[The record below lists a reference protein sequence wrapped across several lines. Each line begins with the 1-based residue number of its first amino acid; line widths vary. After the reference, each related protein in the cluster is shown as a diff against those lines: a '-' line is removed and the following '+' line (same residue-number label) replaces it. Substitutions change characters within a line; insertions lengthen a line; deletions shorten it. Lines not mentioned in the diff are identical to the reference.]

1 MKTASLVAGVNDSTT
16 GEAGDGMVVAVAA
29 GGGEKVAVGSVAGV
43 IVSPQAASNNHRT
56 AIKYFSGMS
65 EG

>member
-1 MKTASLVAGVNDSTT
+1 
-16 GEAGDGMVVAVAA
+16 MVVAVAA